1 MQITAQVLWV
11 EETVCELWE
20 RRNELTPMAQKTW
33 TLSTGP
39 HDMSGIFCYDFL
51 SVLWLY
57 FIKSFLKRLI
67 GLRCAKANRGE
78 AVMMGVV
85 SPFLLGANTVEAVVS
100 LGERPQEEW
109 DPSVKVRRGLSHPSA
124 TPQDRLQSS
133 FCSHPRG
140 FCFNK

>member
-85 SPFLLGANTVEAVVS
+85 SPFLLGAKTVEAVVS
-100 LGERPQEEW
+100 RGK
-109 DPSVKVRRGLSHPSA
+109 DPRRSG
-124 TPQDRLQSS
+124 TPVSKS
-133 FCSHPRG
+133 G
-140 FCFNK
+140 GG